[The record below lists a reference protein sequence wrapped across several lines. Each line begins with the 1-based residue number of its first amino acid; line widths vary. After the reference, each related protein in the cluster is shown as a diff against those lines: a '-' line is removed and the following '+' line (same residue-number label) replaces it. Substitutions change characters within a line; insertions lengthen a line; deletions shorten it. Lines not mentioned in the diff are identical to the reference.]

1 MSTVYFPLVENR
13 VPICILPDI
22 SYWHVEHLKKSL
34 LYSALNSLTTS
45 LTQHLINNQVTFIMF
60 FVNEFD
66 ALLVFKCPMTA
77 IKHLA
82 WKLAVLE
89 GFSI

>member
-1 MSTVYFPLVENR
+1 M
-13 VPICILPDI
+13 
-22 SYWHVEHLKKSL
+22 
-34 LYSALNSLTTS
+34 
-45 LTQHLINNQVTFIMF
+45 QHLINNQVTFSML

-77 IKHLA
+77 IKQLA

-89 GFSI
+89 DFGIWAQKYVKSTSLHNMSRFLDFEPWYLFDILAIISPGCTMKIYKET